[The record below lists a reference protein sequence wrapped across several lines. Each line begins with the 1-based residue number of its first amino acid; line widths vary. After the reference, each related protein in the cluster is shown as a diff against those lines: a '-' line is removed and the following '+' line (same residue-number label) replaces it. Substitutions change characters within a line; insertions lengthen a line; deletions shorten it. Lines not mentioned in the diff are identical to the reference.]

1 MQINRL
7 MKTKFLPLKKIRL
20 LEEAIGWLSS
30 YKNNLP
36 DEETHVVG
44 ESLEEVDL
52 KSTLLLRELGE
63 LNIRR
68 QQIIDQ
74 LMRNSPVV

>member
-1 MQINRL
+1 ME
-7 MKTKFLPLKKIRL
+7 TKFLPIEKIRL
-20 LEEAIGWLSS
+20 LEEVIGWLSE
-30 YKNNLP
+30 YKNDLP

-44 ESLEEVDL
+44 ESLEEVDFEL
-52 KSTLLLRELGE
+52 TVLLRELGE